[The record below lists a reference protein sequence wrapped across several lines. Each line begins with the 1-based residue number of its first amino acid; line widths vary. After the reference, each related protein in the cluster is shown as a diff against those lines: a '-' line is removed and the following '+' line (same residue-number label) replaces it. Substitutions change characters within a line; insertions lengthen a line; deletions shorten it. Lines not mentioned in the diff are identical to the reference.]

1 MMALQTQ
8 TAKEFF
14 VKIEDI
20 VTDTSMSYMDAVL
33 YYCESNKMEP
43 ETAGGL
49 INGKLKQRI
58 REEAEVLNFL
68 PKTARLP
75 I

>member
-1 MMALQTQ
+1 MALQTQ
-8 TAKEFF
+8 TPKEFF
-14 VKIEDI
+14 VKIQEI
-20 VTDTSMSYMDAVL
+20 VADTKMSYMDAVL
-33 YYCESNKMEP
+33 FYCESNSMEP

-49 INGKLKQRI
+49 ISGKLKQKI
-58 REEAEVLNFL
+58 WEEAENLNFL

>member
-1 MMALQTQ
+1 MALQTQ
-8 TAKEFF
+8 TAKEFH
-14 VKIEDI
+14 VKIEGI
-20 VTDTSMSYMDAVL
+20 VKDTSMSYMDAVL

-49 INGKLKQRI
+49 INGKLKQKI
-58 REEAEVLNFL
+58 REEAEELNFL

-75 I
+75 L

>member
-1 MMALQTQ
+1 MALQTQ
-8 TAKEFF
+8 TSKEFF
-14 VKIEDI
+14 VKIQEI
-20 VTDTSMSYMDAVL
+20 VADTKMSYMDAVL
-33 YYCESNKMEP
+33 FYCESNSMEP

-49 INGKLKQRI
+49 ISGKLKQKI
-58 REEAEVLNFL
+58 REEAENLNFL

>member
-20 VTDTSMSYMDAVL
+20 VADTSMSYMDAVL
-33 YYCESNKMEP
+33 YYFESNNMEP
-43 ETAGGL
+43 ETAGSL

-58 REEAEVLNFL
+58 REEAEKLNFL